1 MSEDK
6 KLKDEL
12 LGEDLLDHNYDGI
25 MELDN
30 DLPPWWL
37 YMFYGT
43 IIAAI
48 IYLIAFFGMGK
59 FNQLDEYAA
68 EISSAEAN
76 KAIFHENFGGSSINE
91 NTAIIVT
98 QEDQLADGKEI
109 YLKFCV
115 ACHLENGGGSVGPNF
130 TDEYWLHGN
139 TINDLF
145 KTIKFGVPEKGM
157 IPWESQL
164 NSKQMQNVA
173 SYILTEFKNKNIEG
187 GKEPQGDKL

>member
-1 MSEDK
+1 MSENK

-48 IYLIAFFGMGK
+48 IYLIAFFGLGK
-59 FNQLDEYAA
+59 FDQQEEYAKEMENAKTEKAILDEY
-68 EISSAEAN
+68 
-76 KAIFHENFGGSSINE
+76 FGSNSVNE
-91 NTAIIVT
+91 NTVVLVT
-98 QEDQLADGKEI
+98 EEDKLAAGKEI
-109 YLKFCV
+109 YQMFCV
-115 ACHLENGGGSVGPNF
+115 ACHLENGGGSIGPNF
-130 TDEYWLHGN
+130 TDNYWLHGN
-139 TINDLF
+139 SINDLF

-164 NSKQMQNVA
+164 NSEQMQNVA
-173 SYILTEFKNKNIEG
+173 SYILIEFKDKNVEG